1 VDARHHVRSPAVAGH
16 FYPADPAELEAT
28 VRGCFEAAVPSAWK
42 TRPVALVAPHAGYP
56 YSGPV
61 AGSAYA
67 LLAPEPATVGR
78 VLLIGPSHYVA
89 FDGLALPEADVFST
103 PLGDHSVDQDGVVAL
118 TSSPSVRRWDR
129 PHRDEHCLEVHL
141 PFLRV
146 ALGAVPILPIVTGGA
161 APRTVADA
169 LELVWTADTLVVV
182 SSDLSHYLPY
192 DDARA
197 VDERTAEA
205 VKRLDVDGV
214 RSSQACGSVAL
225 RGLME
230 AARRRGL
237 KARCVDLRCSGDTAG
252 PRSEVVGYG
261 AFGFWPLMPAAP
273 SA

>member
-1 VDARHHVRSPAVAGH
+1 VDAPHHVRPPAVAGR

-28 VRGCFEAAVPSAWK
+28 VRGFFEVAVPPTLR
-42 TRPVALVAPHAGYP
+42 TRPTALVAPHAGYP

-67 LLAPEPATVGR
+67 LLAPEPASVRR
-78 VLLIGPSHYVA
+78 VLLVGPSHFVA
-89 FDGLALPEADVFST
+89 FEGLALPEADVFTT
-103 PLGDHSVDQDGVVAL
+103 PLGDHPVDHDGIVAL
-118 TSSPSVRRWDR
+118 ASSPSVRRWDR

-146 ALGAVPILPIVTGGA
+146 ALGAVPILPIVTGSA

-169 LELVWTADTLVVV
+169 LELAWTDDTLVVV

-205 VKRLDVDGV
+205 VERLDLGAV

-237 KARCVDLRCSGDTAG
+237 RARCVDLRSSGDTAG

-261 AFGFWPLMPAAP
+261 AFGFWPITPP